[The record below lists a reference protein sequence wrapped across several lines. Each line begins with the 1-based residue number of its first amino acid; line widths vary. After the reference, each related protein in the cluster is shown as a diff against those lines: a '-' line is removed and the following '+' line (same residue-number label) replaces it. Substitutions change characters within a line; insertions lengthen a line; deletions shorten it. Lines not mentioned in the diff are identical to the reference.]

1 MLQLHT
7 SSTKSGNYGLTLCML
22 ALYSH
27 KVITRFILLRWQN
40 TVQEIKD
47 ENIKTE
53 ETLLVWQEYTR
64 LSCSCSAQQKHLQ
77 HEWEEL
83 SRSSLSAGHNT
94 QPIVCSLKVSLGLL
108 LDFVYTE
115 QLVSRNQL
123 PHTLM

>member
-1 MLQLHT
+1 
-7 SSTKSGNYGLTLCML
+7 ML

-27 KVITRFILLRWQN
+27 KVIKHCILLRWQN
-40 TVQEIKD
+40 TVQEIKE

-53 ETLLVWQEYTR
+53 ETLLVWQEYTH

-94 QPIVCSLKVSLGLL
+94 QAIDGSVKVSLGLV
-108 LDFVYTE
+108 LDCLYRTAC
-115 QLVSRNQL
+115 
-123 PHTLM
+123 